1 MALSI
6 ASGTSSSN
14 VFWCGHDAVS
24 KTTYAI
30 GNVSVRGVFFYFLFF
45 LIIQREEHKAILYL
59 RKNAAPTMLVAFQ
72 HASTSAFPT
81 QALWQGPGRQKQ
93 YSNL

>member
-1 MALSI
+1 MLVLITNVSTLSKNNPASACI

-30 GNVSVRGVFFYFLFF
+30 GNVFVRGVFFYFLFF

-59 RKNAAPTMLVAFQ
+59 RKMLHQ
-72 HASTSAFPT
+72 PC
-81 QALWQGPGRQKQ
+81 
-93 YSNL
+93 